1 MASKKKEIPMRLITT
16 AAATAA
22 ITLSSVLSP
31 AFADVTDVWHL
42 GVDTSNAGNT
52 HDEVQKFLDT
62 LQPEARKAVVDGCQH
77 ILKDPEQTQDRSAM
91 GSARTIEFC
100 KLAL

>member
-1 MASKKKEIPMRLITT
+1 MRLITA

-22 ITLSSVLSP
+22 ICLSSALSP
-31 AFADVTDVWHL
+31 AFADVSDVWQL

-52 HDEVQKFLDT
+52 HAEVQKFLET

-77 ILKDPEQTQDRSAM
+77 ILKDPEQAQNRSAM
-91 GSARTIEFC
+91 GNERTVEFC

>member
-1 MASKKKEIPMRLITT
+1 MRLIT
-16 AAATAA
+16 AAATTVA
-22 ITLSSVLSP
+22 IYLSSALSP
-31 AFADVTDVWHL
+31 AFSDTTDVWDL

-52 HDEVQKFLDT
+52 HAEVQKFLHT

-77 ILKDPEQTQDRSAM
+77 ILKDPEQAQNRSAI
-91 GSARTIEFC
+91 GSERTITFC